1 VPAVCGGMHMHAM
14 ITMAVGKKVFEWRLA
29 HGNLETNIV
38 SARRTI
44 RGELGHLLHCTHV
57 VYVS

>member
-1 VPAVCGGMHMHAM
+1 MHAM